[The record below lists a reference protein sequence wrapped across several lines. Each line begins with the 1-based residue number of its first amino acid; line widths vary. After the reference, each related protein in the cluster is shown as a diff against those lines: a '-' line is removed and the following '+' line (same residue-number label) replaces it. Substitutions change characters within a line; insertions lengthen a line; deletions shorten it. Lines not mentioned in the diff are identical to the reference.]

1 MRKRIF
7 LMAAIFLFAVCSQIF
22 ATHLVDSIRVTVMS
36 GSHAISTASFPN
48 GVWFLL
54 PGGVRETVKTS
65 PPFPTLT
72 AGMTVTRTYNLLTDP
87 DTVVGANF
95 DMSMDGVP
103 HGGQNLFTGSSWLAR
118 LNQFGD
124 LVGHAPNDA
133 DIKYELVL
141 KADPSKAP
149 ALTPLG
155 LGVLILLIAATVTY
169 YSFKRRRRVT

>member
-1 MRKRIF
+1 MRKRIV
-7 LMAAIFLFAVCSQIF
+7 LMAAILLYGVSNQAFS
-22 ATHLVDSIRVTVMS
+22 THLVDCIRVTVMS

-72 AGMTVTRTYNLLTDP
+72 AGETETRTYNLLTDP

-103 HGGQNLFTGSSWLAR
+103 HSGGNSYSGASWLAR

-141 KADPSKAP
+141 KADPSKAL

-155 LGVLILLIAATVTY
+155 LGVLILLIAATGVY
-169 YSFKRRRRVT
+169 YFFRKRKTVA